1 MKDLEV
7 ERNVDLKRYNSYG
20 VGGKALYVVKP
31 KNIIELTSI
40 LEELN
45 KSKTSWYI
53 LGGGTNV
60 ILPDEDYNGVIIK
73 LDYFNEFFLDKDFVF
88 AGAGLNLNAFIKK
101 LIDLEYTNLAPL
113 YGIPGTL
120 GGALVGNAGSFNH
133 TIYEYVKSVL
143 ILKDMEVIEK
153 SIDNIFYE
161 TRNTEFKNSDAIVLG
176 ATFKLEKGNKTAVLE
191 EIKKNM
197 EFRRDKQPLE
207 YKNAGSVFKNPE
219 GFSAGKL
226 IDDCKLKGLKVNDAC
241 VSEKHANFIVNLG
254 NATSCDII
262 SLIEKIKEIVK
273 EEKGI
278 DLELEQIIVSWR

>member
-7 ERNVDLKRYNSYG
+7 ERNVDLKSYNSYG
-20 VGGKALYVVKP
+20 VGGKASYVVKP
-31 KNIIELTSI
+31 KNIIELTSV

-45 KSKTSWYI
+45 KNNISWYI

-101 LIDLEYTNLAPL
+101 IIDFEYTNLAPL

-133 TIYEYVKSVL
+133 VIYEYVKSVL

-153 SIDNIFYE
+153 SVDNIFYE
-161 TRNTEFKNSDAIVLG
+161 TRNTEFKNSDVIVLG
-176 ATFKLEKGNKTAVLE
+176 ATFKLEKGSKEDALA

-207 YKNAGSVFKNPE
+207 YKNAGSVFKNPQMV
-219 GFSAGKL
+219 SAGKL
-226 IDDCKLKGLKVNDAC
+226 IDDCKLKGLRVNDAC
-241 VSEKHANFIVNLG
+241 VSNKHANFIVNLG

-262 SLIEKIKEIVK
+262 NLIEKIKNIVK

-278 DLELEQIIVSWR
+278 DLELEQVIVSWR

>member
-101 LIDLEYTNLAPL
+101 LIDLEYTNLAAL

-153 SIDNIFYE
+153 NVDNIFYE
-161 TRNTEFKNSDAIVLG
+161 VRNTEFKNSDVIVLG
-176 ATFKLEKGNKTAVLE
+176 ATFKLEKGSKDAALE

-219 GFSAGKL
+219 GVSAGKL